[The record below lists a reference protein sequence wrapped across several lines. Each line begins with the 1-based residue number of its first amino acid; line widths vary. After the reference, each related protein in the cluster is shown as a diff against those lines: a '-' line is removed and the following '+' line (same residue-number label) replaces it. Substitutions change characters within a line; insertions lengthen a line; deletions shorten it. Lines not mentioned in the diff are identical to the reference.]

1 MNVATKAYTY
11 RVLHH
16 REEEE
21 GSDVPKAVDVLM
33 DGGEGLPEVFGP
45 LQH

>member
-1 MNVATKAYTY
+1 MAYTY
-11 RVLHH
+11 RVLHY

-21 GSDVPKAVDVLM
+21 GSNVAKAVDVLVD
-33 DGGEGLPEVFGP
+33 DGKGLPEVFSP